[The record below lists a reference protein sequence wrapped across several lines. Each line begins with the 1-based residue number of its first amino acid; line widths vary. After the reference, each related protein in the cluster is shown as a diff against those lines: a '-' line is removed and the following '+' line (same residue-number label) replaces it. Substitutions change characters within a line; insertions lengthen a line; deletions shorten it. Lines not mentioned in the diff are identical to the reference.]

1 MVARAREPTERAQTR
16 RLGPRGQ
23 QAQRASQV
31 ACSAERTWVWRLGV
45 WGRSMGSVGRTTV
58 GYSVKGS
65 PPDPLPT
72 PATTVGIGEHGVQED
87 FKIISKKNIL
97 KLFS

>member
-1 MVARAREPTERAQTR
+1 
-16 RLGPRGQ
+16 
-23 QAQRASQV
+23 
-31 ACSAERTWVWRLGV
+31 
-45 WGRSMGSVGRTTV
+45 MGSVDRTTV

-87 FKIISKKNIL
+87 FKIISKKILL